1 MNSVGVLIKKTMKP
15 LSEYPRPQFKR
26 DSYICLNGTWE
37 YAIRKEETIPE
48 SFDGEILV
56 PYSPEVEKSGVN
68 KEVMPDDYLFYR
80 LNYKIPKEFIKD
92 KVILHFGAVDQI
104 AEVFI
109 NGQFAIKHIGGF
121 LPFSVDIKPFLKDNK
136 VEIILR
142 VVDTTNAS
150 YHSSG
155 KQSLNPGGIWYK
167 PQSGIYMPVWME
179 SVSNGYIESLKITPD
194 IDKKLVKISFKS
206 ANKSAKLHLNGKIY
220 DVEADK
226 ENVIEIDDMKLWSP
240 ENPYLYNFKITNDV
254 DEVESYF
261 AMRKVSLVKNDKNQ
275 LVIALNNKPYF
286 MKGVL
291 DQGYYQDGLL
301 TPNSDEDY
309 INDIK
314 LIKSLG
320 FNVSRKHIKIESLRW
335 YYHCDRLGLL
345 VWQDF
350 VNGCTKYDFWLNQV
364 PLFVRYKISD
374 HRYNKFFRENEE
386 GRKEAYQE
394 FLDTI
399 DLLYNSPSIVLWTI
413 FNEAWGQFDAKE
425 IYEKLKQ
432 VDPTRLYDHASGWH
446 DQGSSDVK
454 SMHIYKWKVKVPSKR
469 KIKNRAFVCSECGAY
484 ILDKRLK
491 EAKKKEGFIYL
502 LFNNKEDFQKEY
514 ERFIKE
520 EIIPAKKNGMSAFIY
535 TQASDVEEEMN
546 GFVSYDRKEIKVD
559 IDVIKKANDSID

>member
-1 MNSVGVLIKKTMKP
+1 MSQQP

-26 DSYICLNGTWE
+26 NSYICLNGLWE
-37 YAIRKEETIPE
+37 YAIRGIESIPGVY
-48 SFDGEILV
+48 DGQILV

-68 KEVMPDDYLFYR
+68 KVVKPNDYLFYR
-80 LNYKIPKEFIKD
+80 LKYEIPKDFIKD

-109 NGQFAIKHIGGF
+109 NGKFTIEHVGGF
-121 LPFSVDIKPFLKDNK
+121 LPFSLDIKPFLIDNN
-136 VEIILR
+136 VEIVLR
-142 VVDTTNAS
+142 VADTTNSS

-155 KQSLNPGGIWYK
+155 KQSLKPEGIWYK
-167 PQSGIYMPVWME
+167 QQSGIYMPVWME
-179 SVSNGYIESLKITPD
+179 SVKEGYIEKLKITPN
-194 IDKKLVKISFKS
+194 IDNSSVNIQFTSSIKT
-206 ANKSAKLHLNGKIY
+206 AKLLLNNQEIT
-220 DVEADK
+220 VEADK
-226 ENVIEIDDMKLWSP
+226 DNIIKIDNPILWSP
-240 ENPYLYNFKITNDV
+240 ENPHLYEFVISNEV
-254 DEVESYF
+254 DKVESYF
-261 AMRKVSLVKNDKNQ
+261 AMRKVSLIKNEKGK
-275 LVIALNNKPYF
+275 LVIALNNKEYF

-309 INDIK
+309 INDIMLVK
-314 LIKSLG
+314 NLG

-364 PLFVRYKISD
+364 PLFVRYKIND
-374 HRYNKFFRENEE
+374 HNYKKFFRENEE
-386 GRKEAYQE
+386 GIKEAYQE

-399 DLLYNSPSIVLWTI
+399 DLLYNSPCIVLWTI

-425 IYEKLKQ
+425 IYEKLK
-432 VDPTRLYDHASGWH
+432 VIDPTRLYDHASGWH

-520 EIIPAKKNGMSAFIY
+520 EIVPAKKNGMSAFIY
-535 TQASDVEEEMN
+535 TQLSDVEEEMN
-546 GFVSYDRKEIKVD
+546 GFISYDRNEIKVD
-559 IDVIKKANDSID
+559 IPKIKELNDLI

>member
-1 MNSVGVLIKKTMKP
+1 MNPNQKIP

-26 DSYICLNGTWE
+26 NSYICLNGYWE
-37 YAIRKEETIPE
+37 YAIRKEETIPD
-48 SFDGEILV
+48 SFDGQILV

-68 KEVMPDDYLFYR
+68 KVVMPDDFLFYR
-80 LNYKIPKEFIKD
+80 LKTTIPNGFIKD

-109 NGQFAIKHIGGF
+109 NGKFAIKHIGGF
-121 LPFSVDIKPFLKDNK
+121 LPFNVDIKPYLVDENL
-136 VEIILR
+136 EIVLR
-142 VVDTTNAS
+142 VVDTTNSS

-179 SVSNGYIESLKITPD
+179 SVSNGYIESLKITPN
-194 IDKKLVKISFKS
+194 IDENTVVLRFKS
-206 ANKSAKLHLNGKIY
+206 EKSTAKVQLNGKFY
-220 DVEADK
+220 NVEANKD
-226 ENVIEIDDMKLWSP
+226 NVIKIDNPRLWSP
-240 ENPYLYNFKITNDV
+240 EDPYLYEFKIFNDV
-254 DEVESYF
+254 DEVNSYF
-261 AMRKVSLVKNDKNQ
+261 AMRKISLIKNKDNM
-275 LVIALNNKPYF
+275 LVIALNNKEYF

-314 LIKSLG
+314 LIKNLG

-374 HRYNKFFRENEE
+374 IRFKKFFRDNEE

-399 DLLYNSPSIVLWTI
+399 DLLYNSPCIVLWTI
-413 FNEAWGQFDAKE
+413 FNEAWGQFDSKN

-432 VDPTRLYDHASGWH
+432 IDPTRLYDHASGWH
-446 DQGSSDVK
+446 DQGTGDFK

-469 KIKNRAFVCSECGAY
+469 KIGNRAFIVSECGAY

-491 EAKKKEGFIYL
+491 DAKKKAGFIYL

-514 ERFIKE
+514 IRFVNE
-520 EIIPAKKNGMSAFIY
+520 EIKSSKEKGLSAFIY

-546 GFVSYDRKEIKVD
+546 GFISYDRKEIKVD
-559 IDVIKKANDSID
+559 LDVIKKVNDSI

>member
-1 MNSVGVLIKKTMKP
+1 MSNQP

-26 DSYICLNGTWE
+26 DSYICLNGYWE
-37 YAIRKEETIPE
+37 YAIRNTETIPDV
-48 SFDGEILV
+48 FDGQILV
-56 PYSPEVEKSGVN
+56 PYSPETEKSGVN
-68 KEVMPDDYLFYR
+68 KTITPNDYLFYR
-80 LNYKIPKEFIKD
+80 LRYEIPQDFIKD

-104 AEVFI
+104 AELFI
-109 NGQFAIKHIGGF
+109 NGNFVMKHVGGF
-121 LPFSVDIKPFLKDNK
+121 LPFSCDIKPYLEDNK
-136 VEIILR
+136 LEIILR
-142 VVDTTNAS
+142 VQDTTNSS

-179 SVSNGYIESLKITPD
+179 SVKFGYIEKIKITPD
-194 IDKKLVKISFKS
+194 IDKNIVKLQFISDEKT
-206 ANKSAKLHLNGKIY
+206 AKVELNGEIY
-220 DVEADK
+220 DVKANE
-226 ENVIEIDDMKLWSP
+226 ENIINIMWVNLWTP
-240 ENPYLYNFKITNDV
+240 ENPYLYNFKIYNNV
-254 DEVESYF
+254 DKVESYF
-261 AMRKVSLVKNDKNQ
+261 AMRKISLIKNKKGQ
-275 LVIALNNKPYF
+275 FVIALNNQEYF

-309 INDIK
+309 INDIN

-374 HRYNKFFRENEE
+374 KKYKKFFRENEE
-386 GRKEAYQE
+386 GRKETYQE

-399 DLLYNSPSIVLWTI
+399 DLLYNSPCIVLWTI

-425 IYEKLKQ
+425 IYEKLKGI
-432 VDPTRLYDHASGWH
+432 DNTRLYDHASGWH

-454 SMHIYKWKVKVPSKR
+454 SMHIYKWKVKIPSKR

-514 ERFIKE
+514 VRFITQ
-520 EIIPAKKNGMSAFIY
+520 EIIPAKSAGMSAFIY
-535 TQASDVEEEMN
+535 TQLSDVEEEMN
-546 GFVSYDRKEIKVD
+546 GFVTYDRKEIKVD
-559 IDVIKKANDSID
+559 VDKIKEINDKI

>member
-1 MNSVGVLIKKTMKP
+1 MQAKP
-15 LSEYPRPQFKR
+15 LSEYPRPQLKR
-26 DSYICLNGTWE
+26 DSYICLNGLWE
-37 YAIRKEETIPE
+37 YAIRKEETIPD
-48 SFDGEILV
+48 SFDGQILV

-68 KEVMPDDYLFYR
+68 KTVMPDDYLFYR
-80 LNYKIPKEFIKD
+80 LNYQIPQDFIKD

-104 AEVFI
+104 AELFI
-109 NGQFAIKHIGGF
+109 NGEYVIKHVGGF
-121 LPFSVDIKPFLKDNK
+121 LPFNVDIKPYLKNNELK
-136 VEIILR
+136 IVLR
-142 VVDTTNAS
+142 VQDTTNTS
-150 YHSSG
+150 FHSSG
-155 KQSLNPGGIWYK
+155 KQSLTPGGIWYK

-179 SVSNGYIESLKITPD
+179 SVNNGYIENLKITPD
-194 IDKKLVKISFKS
+194 IDQKKVIIRFKS
-206 ANKSAKLHLNGKIY
+206 ENKAAKLELNNKIY
-220 DVEADK
+220 DIEADK
-226 ENVIEIDDMKLWSP
+226 DNEIKIDNPKLWSP
-240 ENPYLYNFKITNDV
+240 ESPYLYEFKITNEV
-254 DEVESYF
+254 DEISSYF
-261 AMRKVSLVKNDKNQ
+261 AMRKVSLIKNKDNK
-275 LVIALNNKPYF
+275 LVIALNNQVYF

-291 DQGYYQDGLL
+291 DQGYYQDGFL
-301 TPNSDEDY
+301 TPNSDEGY
-309 INDIK
+309 INDIN

-350 VNGCTKYDFWLNQV
+350 VNGCTKYNFWLNQV

-374 HRYNKFFRENEE
+374 HRYKKFFRENEE

-399 DLLYNSPSIVLWTI
+399 DLLYNSPSVVLWTI

-425 IYEKLKQ
+425 IYEKLKK

-446 DQGSSDVK
+446 DQGSGDFK
-454 SMHIYKWKVKVPSKR
+454 SMHIYKWKVKVPAQR
-469 KIKNRAFVCSECGAY
+469 KFKERAFICSECGAY

-520 EIIPAKKNGMSAFIY
+520 EIIPAKENGMSAFIY
-535 TQASDVEEEMN
+535 TQISDVEEEMN
-546 GFVSYDRKEIKVD
+546 GFVTYDRKEIKVD
-559 IDVIKKANDSID
+559 VDKIRQINDSIK

>member
-1 MNSVGVLIKKTMKP
+1 MSQIP

-26 DSYICLNGTWE
+26 NSYICLNGLWE
-37 YAIRKEETIPE
+37 YAIRKEEAIPE
-48 SFDGEILV
+48 TFDGNILV

-68 KEVMPDDYLFYR
+68 KVVMPDDYLFYR
-80 LNYKIPKEFIKD
+80 LNYEIPKDFIKD

-109 NGQFAIKHIGGF
+109 NGQFVIKHVGGF
-121 LPFSVDIKPFLKDNK
+121 LPFSVDIKPFLKDNNFEL
-136 VEIILR
+136 VLR
-142 VVDTTNAS
+142 VVDTTNS
-150 YHSSG
+150 SFHSSG

-179 SVSNGYIESLKITPD
+179 SVSDGFIEKIKITPD
-194 IDKKLVKISFKS
+194 IDKKQVKISFKS
-206 ANKSAKLHLNGKIY
+206 TKKSAKLQLNGKTY
-220 DVEADK
+220 DLFTDQ
-226 ENVIEIDDMKLWSP
+226 ENIINIDDLHLWSP
-240 ENPYLYNFKITNDV
+240 ENPYLYECKIANEV
-254 DEVESYF
+254 DEVSTYF
-261 AMRKVSLVKNDKNQ
+261 AMRKISLIKDDKNR
-275 LVIALNNKPYF
+275 LLIALNNKPYF

-301 TPNSDEDY
+301 TPNSDDDY

-374 HRYNKFFRENEE
+374 HRYKKFFREDEE

-399 DLLYNSPSIVLWTI
+399 DLLYNSPCIVLWTI

-454 SMHIYKWKVKVPSKR
+454 SMHIYKWKVKVPSKG

-514 ERFIKE
+514 EKFIKE
-520 EIIPAKKNGMSAFIY
+520 EIKPAKKNGMSAFIY
-535 TQASDVEEEMN
+535 TQISDVEEEMN

-559 IDVIKKANDSID
+559 INTIKKANDSIDED

>member
-1 MNSVGVLIKKTMKP
+1 MKQKQIP

-26 DSYICLNGTWE
+26 DSYICLNGYWE
-37 YAIRKEETIPE
+37 YAIRKEEGIP
-48 SFDGEILV
+48 SKFDGKILV
-56 PYSPEVEKSGVN
+56 PFSPEVEKSGVN
-68 KEVMPDDYLFYR
+68 KTVLPDDYLFYR
-80 LNYKIPKEFIKD
+80 LKLDLPSEFIKD

-109 NGQFAIKHIGGF
+109 NDQFVMKHVGGF
-121 LPFSVDIKPFLKDNK
+121 LPFEMDIKPYLKEGK
-136 VEIILR
+136 GTLILR

-155 KQSLNPGGIWYK
+155 KQHLKPEGIWYK
-167 PQSGIYMPVWME
+167 PQSGIYMPVWLE
-179 SVSNGYIESLKITPD
+179 SVNEGYIEKLKITPD
-194 IDKKLVKISFKS
+194 IDEKVLKLSFKS
-206 ANKSAKLHLNGKIY
+206 SNKSAKLNLNNQIY
-220 DVEADK
+220 EIEADK
-226 ENVIEIDDMKLWSP
+226 ENIIPIDNPILWSP
-240 ENPYLYNFKITNDV
+240 ENPYLYEFVISNDV
-254 DEVESYF
+254 DEVSSYF
-261 AMRKVSLVKNDKNQ
+261 AMRKVSLMTNEKGMK
-275 LVIALNNKPYF
+275 VIALNNKPYF

-301 TPNSDEDY
+301 TPNSDEDC
-309 INDIK
+309 INDIN

-320 FNVSRKHIKIESLRW
+320 FNVSRKHIKIESMRW

-374 HRYNKFFRENEE
+374 HRYKKFFRENEE

-399 DLLYNSPSIVLWTI
+399 DLLYNSPCIVYWTI

-425 IYEKLKQ
+425 IYEKLKV
-432 VDPTRLYDHASGWH
+432 VDPTRIYDHASGWH

-469 KIKNRAFVCSECGAY
+469 KLKGRAYVCSECGAY

-514 ERFIKE
+514 IRFINE
-520 EIIPAKKNGMSAFIY
+520 EIKPAKEHGMSGFIY
-535 TQASDVEEEMN
+535 TQLSDVEEEMN
-546 GFVSYDRKEIKVD
+546 GFITYDRKEIKVD
-559 IDVIKKANDSID
+559 IPVIKDINESI

>member
-1 MNSVGVLIKKTMKP
+1 MKQP

-26 DSYICLNGTWE
+26 DSYICLNGYWE
-37 YAIRKEETIPE
+37 YAIRKEDTIPD
-48 SFDGEILV
+48 SFDGQVLV

-68 KEVMPDDYLFYR
+68 KTIMPDDYLFYR
-80 LNYKIPKEFIKD
+80 LKTTISANFIKD

-121 LPFSVDIKPFLKDNK
+121 LPFSVDIKPFLKDENL
-136 VEIILR
+136 EIVLM
-142 VVDTTNAS
+142 VVDTTNTS

-155 KQSLNPGGIWYK
+155 KQSLKPEGIWYK
-167 PQSGIYMPVWME
+167 AQSGIYMPVWME
-179 SVSNGYIESLKITPD
+179 SVKDGYIEQLKITPD
-194 IDKKLVKISFKS
+194 IDKNIVILRFEST
-206 ANKSAKLHLNGKIY
+206 NKSAKVKLNYKIY
-220 DVEADK
+220 DVLADQD
-226 ENVIEIDDMKLWSP
+226 NVIEIENPMLWSP
-240 ENPYLYNFKITNDV
+240 ESPHLYEFKIFNDV
-254 DEVESYF
+254 DEVSSYF
-261 AMRKVSLVKNDKNQ
+261 AMRKISLIKNKEGM
-275 LVIALNNKPYF
+275 LVIALNNKEYF

-309 INDIK
+309 INDIN

-320 FNVSRKHIKIESLRW
+320 FNVSRKHIKIESMRW

-350 VNGCTKYDFWLNQV
+350 VNGCTKYNFWLNQV

-374 HRYNKFFRENEE
+374 KKHKQFFREDEE

-399 DLLYNSPSIVLWTI
+399 DLLYNSPCIVLWTI
-413 FNEAWGQFDAKE
+413 FNEAWGQFDSKE
-425 IYEKLKQ
+425 IYEKLK
-432 VDPTRLYDHASGWH
+432 VIDPTRLFDHAGCH
-446 DQGSSDVK
+446 DQGSGDFK
-454 SMHIYKWKVKVPSKR
+454 SMHIYKWKVKVPNKR
-469 KIKNRAFVCSECGAY
+469 KIGNRAFICSECGAY

-520 EIIPAKKNGMSAFIY
+520 EIIPAKKDGMSAFIY
-535 TQASDVEEEMN
+535 TQISDVEEEMN
-546 GFVSYDRKEIKVD
+546 GFISYDRKEIKVD
-559 IDVIKKANDSID
+559 INKIKEINDTI

>member
-1 MNSVGVLIKKTMKP
+1 MNPNQKIP

-26 DSYICLNGTWE
+26 DSYICLNGYWE
-37 YAIRKEETIPE
+37 YAIRKEETIPD
-48 SFDGEILV
+48 SFDGQILV

-68 KEVMPDDYLFYR
+68 KVVMPDDYLFYR
-80 LNYKIPKEFIKD
+80 LKTTIPNGFIKD

-109 NGQFAIKHIGGF
+109 NGHFAIKHIGGF
-121 LPFSVDIKPFLKDNK
+121 LPFSVDIKPYLIDENL
-136 VEIILR
+136 EIVLR
-142 VVDTTNAS
+142 VVDTTNSS

-155 KQSLNPGGIWYK
+155 KQSLKPGGIWYK

-179 SVSNGYIESLKITPD
+179 SVSNGYIESLKITPN
-194 IDKKLVKISFKS
+194 IDENTVVLRFKS
-206 ANKSAKLHLNGKIY
+206 EKSTAKVQLNGIIY
-220 DVEADK
+220 DVEANKDNLIK
-226 ENVIEIDDMKLWSP
+226 IDNPRLWSP
-240 ENPYLYNFKITNDV
+240 EDPYLYEFKIFNDV

-261 AMRKVSLVKNDKNQ
+261 AMRKISLIKNKDNI
-275 LVIALNNKPYF
+275 LVIALNNKEYF

-314 LIKSLG
+314 LIKNLG

-374 HRYNKFFRENEE
+374 IRFKKFFRDNEE

-399 DLLYNSPSIVLWTI
+399 DLLYNSQCIVLWTI
-413 FNEAWGQFDAKE
+413 FNEAWGQFDSKN

-432 VDPTRLYDHASGWH
+432 IDPTRLYDHASGWH
-446 DQGSSDVK
+446 DQGTGDFK

-469 KIKNRAFVCSECGAY
+469 KIGNRAFIVSECGAY

-491 EAKKKEGFIYL
+491 DAKKKAGFIYL

-514 ERFIKE
+514 IRFINE
-520 EIIPAKKNGMSAFIY
+520 EIKPSKEKGLSAFIY

-546 GFVSYDRKEIKVD
+546 GFISYDRKEVKVD
-559 IDVIKKANDSID
+559 VDKIKEINDSI

>member
-1 MNSVGVLIKKTMKP
+1 MNKP
-15 LSEYPRPQFKR
+15 FGEYPRPQLKR
-26 DSYICLNGTWE
+26 DSYICLNGYWE
-37 YAIRKEETIPE
+37 YAIRTIERIPDV
-48 SFDGEILV
+48 FDGQILV
-56 PYSPEVEKSGVN
+56 PFSPEVEKSGVN
-68 KEVMPDDYLFYR
+68 KVITPKDYLFYR
-80 LNYKIPKEFIKD
+80 LKYEIPKVFIKD

-104 AEVFI
+104 AELFI
-109 NGQFAIKHIGGF
+109 NGKFVLKHVGGF
-121 LPFSVDIKPFLKDNK
+121 LPFSCDIKPYLEDNK
-136 VEIILR
+136 LEIILR
-142 VVDTTNAS
+142 VQDTTNSS

-179 SVSNGYIESLKITPD
+179 SVKEGFIEKIKITPD
-194 IDKKLVKISFKS
+194 IDKKVVNLRFISSEKT
-206 ANKSAKLHLNGKIY
+206 AKLELNGRILEVK
-220 DVEADK
+220 ADFD
-226 ENVIEIDDMKLWSP
+226 NFIEIPDMKLWSP
-240 ENPYLYNFKITNDV
+240 ENPYLYEFKLSNSV
-254 DEVESYF
+254 DEISSYF
-261 AMRKVSLVKNDKNQ
+261 AMRKISLIKNEKGVQ
-275 LVIALNNKPYF
+275 IIALNNEPYF

-309 INDIK
+309 INDIN

-374 HRYNKFFRENEE
+374 KKYKKFFRENEE

-394 FLDTI
+394 FLNTI
-399 DLLYNSPSIVLWTI
+399 DLLYNSPCIVLWTI

-425 IYEKLKQ
+425 IYEKLKV

-454 SMHIYKWKVKVPSKR
+454 SMHIYKWKVKVPSKH

-502 LFNNKEDFQKEY
+502 LFNNKEDFQNEY
-514 ERFIKE
+514 VRFITKE
-520 EIIPAKKNGMSAFIY
+520 IAPAKRAGMSAFIY
-535 TQASDVEEEMN
+535 TQLSDVEEEMN

-559 IDVIKKANDSID
+559 IPTIAKINNEI

>member
-1 MNSVGVLIKKTMKP
+1 MP
-15 LSEYPRPQFKR
+15 LSEYPRPQLKR
-26 DSYICLNGTWE
+26 DSYICLNGLWE
-37 YAIRKEETIPE
+37 YAIRKEETIPDT
-48 SFDGEILV
+48 FDGQILV

-68 KEVMPDDYLFYR
+68 KVVMPDDYLFYR
-80 LNYKIPKEFIKD
+80 LNYEIPKDFIKD

-109 NGQFAIKHIGGF
+109 NGNLVTKHVGGF
-121 LPFSVDIKPFLKDNK
+121 LPFSVDIIPFLNGTKFEL
-136 VEIILR
+136 VLR
-142 VVDTTNAS
+142 VVDTTNS
-150 YHSSG
+150 SIHSSG

-179 SVSNGYIESLKITPD
+179 SVSDGFIEKIKITPD
-194 IDKKLVKISFKS
+194 IDKKQVKISFKS
-206 ANKSAKLHLNGKIY
+206 SINLAKLELNGKTY
-220 DVEADK
+220 DIFADQ
-226 ENVIEIDDMKLWSP
+226 ENVINIDDLRLWSP
-240 ENPYLYNFKITNDV
+240 ENPYLYECKISNEV
-254 DEVESYF
+254 DEISSYF
-261 AMRKVSLVKNDKNQ
+261 AMRKISLIKGDKNM
-275 LVIALNNKPYF
+275 LRIALNNEPYF

-374 HRYNKFFRENEE
+374 HRYKKFFRDNEE

-399 DLLYNSPSIVLWTI
+399 DLLYNSPCIVLWTI

-425 IYEKLKQ
+425 IYEKLKEN
-432 VDPTRLYDHASGWH
+432 DPTRLYDHASGWH

-469 KIKNRAFVCSECGAY
+469 KIKDRAFVCSECGAY

-520 EIIPAKKNGMSAFIY
+520 EIISAKKNGMSAFIY
-535 TQASDVEEEMN
+535 TQISDVEEEMN

-559 IDVIKKANDSID
+559 IDVIKKANDSIDED

>member
-1 MNSVGVLIKKTMKP
+1 MSNKIP
-15 LSEYPRPQFKR
+15 LSEYPRPQLKR
-26 DSYICLNGTWE
+26 NSYICLNGYWE
-37 YAIRKEETIPE
+37 YAIRDIESIPND
-48 SFDGEILV
+48 FDGQILV

-68 KEVMPDDYLFYR
+68 KTLLPNQYLFYR
-80 LNYKIPKEFIKD
+80 LNYQIPKEFIKD

-109 NGQFAIKHIGGF
+109 NGQFAIKHVGGF
-121 LPFSVDIKPFLKDNK
+121 LPFSFDIKPFLKDNN
-136 VEIILR
+136 VEIVLR
-142 VVDTTNAS
+142 VMDTTNSS

-155 KQSLNPGGIWYK
+155 KQSLKPEGIWYK

-179 SVSNGYIESLKITPD
+179 SVKEGYVEKLKITPN
-194 IDKKLVKISFKS
+194 IDNSTVNIRFTSSLD
-206 ANKSAKLHLNGKIY
+206 SAKLILNN
-220 DVEADK
+220 K
-226 ENVIEIDDMKLWSP
+226 EIAIKANQDNIIQIDNPILWSP
-240 ENPYLYNFKITNDV
+240 ENPHLYKFKIINDV
-254 DEVESYF
+254 DEIESYF
-261 AMRKVSLVKNDKNQ
+261 AMRKVSLYKDEKNR
-275 LVIALNNKPYF
+275 LLIALNNKPYF

-309 INDIK
+309 INDIMLVK
-314 LIKSLG
+314 NLG

-374 HRYNKFFRENEE
+374 HKYKKFFRDNEE
-386 GRKEAYQE
+386 GKKEAYQE

-399 DLLYNSPSIVLWTI
+399 DLLYNSPCIVLWTI

-425 IYEKLKQ
+425 IYERLK
-432 VDPTRLYDHASGWH
+432 VIDPTRLYDHASGWH

-454 SMHIYKWKVKVPSKR
+454 SMHIYKWKVKVPSKH

-514 ERFIKE
+514 IRFINE
-520 EIIPAKKNGMSAFIY
+520 EIIPAKNKGMSAFIY
-535 TQASDVEEEMN
+535 TQLSDVEEEMN
-546 GFVSYDRKEIKVD
+546 GFVSYDRKEVKVD
-559 IDVIKKANDSID
+559 VNKIKEINDAI

>member
-1 MNSVGVLIKKTMKP
+1 MKQP
-15 LSEYPRPQFKR
+15 LNEYPRPQLVR
-26 DSYICLNGTWE
+26 NSYICLNGLWE
-37 YAIRKEETIPE
+37 YAIKKTEEIPAV
-48 SFDGEILV
+48 FDGQILV

-68 KEVMPDDYLFYR
+68 KIVSPDDYLFYR
-80 LNYKIPKEFIKD
+80 LNYKIPSDFIKD

-109 NGQFAIKHIGGF
+109 NGELAIKHIGGF
-121 LPFSVDIKPFLKDNK
+121 LPFSFDIKPYLTDNNM
-136 VEIILR
+136 EIVLR
-142 VVDTTNAS
+142 VVDTTNSS

-155 KQSLNPGGIWYK
+155 KQSLKPEGIWYK
-167 PQSGIYMPVWME
+167 QQSGIYMPVWME
-179 SVSNGYIESLKITPD
+179 SVKNGYIEKLKITPNID
-194 IDKKLVKISFKS
+194 ESTINIRFTSLLNDAELLLNDKKISVK
-206 ANKSAKLHLNGKIY
+206 ANQDNIIKI
-220 DVEADK
+220 D
-226 ENVIEIDDMKLWSP
+226 NPILWSP
-240 ENPYLYNFKITNDV
+240 ENPFLYNFSISNAVDKID
-254 DEVESYF
+254 SYF
-261 AMRKVSLVKNDKNQ
+261 AMRKVSLIKNEKGK
-275 LVIALNNKPYF
+275 LVIALNNQEYF

-309 INDIK
+309 INDIMLVK
-314 LIKSLG
+314 NLG

-335 YYHCDRLGLL
+335 YYYCDKLGLL

-364 PLFVRYKISD
+364 PLFVRYKIND
-374 HRYNKFFRENEE
+374 HKYKKFFRENEE
-386 GRKEAYQE
+386 GRKEAYRE

-399 DLLYNSPSIVLWTI
+399 DLLYNSPCIVLWTI
-413 FNEAWGQFDAKE
+413 FNEGWGQFDAKV

-432 VDPTRLYDHASGWH
+432 IDSTRLYDHASGWH

-514 ERFIKE
+514 IRFIEE

-535 TQASDVEEEMN
+535 TQLSDVEEEMN
-546 GFVSYDRKEIKVD
+546 GFVSYNRKEIKVD
-559 IDVIKKANDSID
+559 VDVIKSINDKI

>member
-1 MNSVGVLIKKTMKP
+1 MSQKSIP

-26 DSYICLNGTWE
+26 DSYICLNGYWE
-37 YAIRKEETIPE
+37 YAIKKDDTIPE
-48 SFDGEILV
+48 VFDGQILV
-56 PYSPEVEKSGVN
+56 PFSPETAKSEVN
-68 KEVMPDDYLFYR
+68 KTVMPDDYLFYR
-80 LNYKIPKEFIKD
+80 LNLDLPTNFIKD

-109 NGQFAIKHIGGF
+109 NNQFVMKHIGGF
-121 LPFSVDIKPFLKDNK
+121 LPFEMDIKPYLKDGK
-136 VEIILR
+136 GTLILR
-142 VVDTTNAS
+142 VQDSTNSS

-155 KQSLNPGGIWYK
+155 KQSLNPGGIWYN
-167 PQSGIYMPVWME
+167 PQSGIYMPVWLE
-179 SVSNGYIESLKITPD
+179 SVSFGYIETIKITPD
-194 IDKKLVKISFKS
+194 IDEKICRITFKS
-206 ANKSAKLHLNGKIY
+206 ENKSAKLVLNNQIFEI
-220 DVEADK
+220 EAEK
-226 ENVIEIDDMKLWSP
+226 ENIIPVNDMQLWSP
-240 ENPYLYNFKITNDV
+240 EYPYLYNFKIINDV

-261 AMRKVSLVKNDKNQ
+261 AMRKISLIKNENGVKI
-275 LVIALNNKPYF
+275 IALNNESYF

-291 DQGYYQDGLL
+291 DQGYYEDGFL

-309 INDIK
+309 INDIN

-320 FNVSRKHIKIESLRW
+320 FNVSRKHIKIESMRW

-364 PLFVRYKISD
+364 PLFVRYKIND
-374 HRYNKFFRENEE
+374 HRYKKFFRENEE

-394 FLDTI
+394 FLQTI
-399 DLLYNSPSIVLWTI
+399 ELLYNSPCIVYWTI

-425 IYEKLKQ
+425 IYLRLRE
-432 VDPTRLYDHASGWH
+432 VDNTRLYDHASGWH

-454 SMHIYKWKVKVPSKR
+454 SMHIYKWKVKVPAKR
-469 KIKNRAFVCSECGAY
+469 KLKGRAFVCSECGAY

-514 ERFIKE
+514 ARFINE

-535 TQASDVEEEMN
+535 TQISDVEEEMN
-546 GFVSYDRKEIKVD
+546 GFVTYNRKEIKVD
-559 IDVIKKANDSID
+559 IDKIKSINESIK

>member
-1 MNSVGVLIKKTMKP
+1 MKNSQP
-15 LSEYPRPQFKR
+15 LSEYPRPQLKR
-26 DSYICLNGTWE
+26 DSYICLNGYWE
-37 YAIRKEETIPE
+37 YAIRTIE
-48 SFDGEILV
+48 SIPDVFDGQILV

-68 KEVMPDDYLFYR
+68 KIITPKDYLFYR
-80 LNYKIPKEFIKD
+80 LKYEIPQDFIKD

-104 AEVFI
+104 AELFI
-109 NGQFAIKHIGGF
+109 NGKFVLKHVGGF
-121 LPFSVDIKPFLKDNK
+121 LPFSCDIKPYLESNR

-142 VVDTTNAS
+142 VQDTTNS
-150 YHSSG
+150 SFHSSG
-155 KQSLNPGGIWYK
+155 KQALNPGGIWYK

-179 SVSNGYIESLKITPD
+179 SVKEGFIEKIKITPD
-194 IDKKLVKISFKS
+194 IDKKYVNLRFISSEKT
-206 ANKSAKLHLNGKIY
+206 AKLELNGRILEVKANFDNI
-220 DVEADK
+220 VEIPD
-226 ENVIEIDDMKLWSP
+226 IKLWSP
-240 ENPYLYNFKITNDV
+240 ENPYLYEFKLSNEV
-254 DEVESYF
+254 DEISSYF
-261 AMRKVSLVKNDKNQ
+261 AMRKISLIANEKGMKI
-275 LVIALNNKPYF
+275 IALNNEPYF
-286 MKGVL
+286 IKGVL

-309 INDIK
+309 INDIN

-374 HRYNKFFRENEE
+374 KKYKKFFRENEE

-399 DLLYNSPSIVLWTI
+399 DLLYNSPCIVLWTI

-425 IYEKLKQ
+425 IYEKLKV

-454 SMHIYKWKVKVPSKR
+454 SMHIYKWKVKVPSKH

-502 LFNNKEDFQKEY
+502 LFNNKEDFQNEY
-514 ERFIKE
+514 VRFITKE
-520 EIIPAKKNGMSAFIY
+520 IAPAKRAGMSAFIY
-535 TQASDVEEEMN
+535 TQLSDVEEEMN

-559 IDVIKKANDSID
+559 ITTIAKINNEI

>member
-1 MNSVGVLIKKTMKP
+1 MSQKP

-26 DSYICLNGTWE
+26 DSYICLNGLWE
-37 YAIRKEETIPE
+37 YAIRGIESIPDVY
-48 SFDGEILV
+48 DGQILV

-68 KEVMPDDYLFYR
+68 KIVNPNDYLFYR
-80 LNYKIPKEFIKD
+80 LKYEIPKDFIKD

-109 NGQFAIKHIGGF
+109 NGKFAIKHVGGF
-121 LPFSVDIKPFLKDNK
+121 LPFSLDIKPFLKDNN

-142 VVDTTNAS
+142 VVDTTNSS

-155 KQSLNPGGIWYK
+155 KQSLKPEGIWYK
-167 PQSGIYMPVWME
+167 QQSGIYMPVWME
-179 SVSNGYIESLKITPD
+179 SVKVGYIEKLKITPD
-194 IDKKLVKISFKS
+194 IDNNFVNIQFTSSIKT
-206 ANKSAKLHLNGKIY
+206 AKLLLNNQEIT
-220 DVEADK
+220 VEADK
-226 ENVIEIDDMKLWSP
+226 DNIIKIDNPILWSP
-240 ENPYLYNFKITNDV
+240 ENPYLYEFEISNEV
-254 DEVESYF
+254 DKVESYF
-261 AMRKVSLVKNDKNQ
+261 AMRKVSLIKNEKGK
-275 LVIALNNKPYF
+275 LVIALNNKEYF

-301 TPNSDEDY
+301 TPNSDKDY
-309 INDIK
+309 INDILLVK
-314 LIKSLG
+314 NLG

-364 PLFVRYKISD
+364 PLFVRYKIND
-374 HRYNKFFRENEE
+374 HKYKKFFRENEE

-399 DLLYNSPSIVLWTI
+399 DLLYNSPCIVLWTI

-425 IYEKLKQ
+425 IYEKLKAI
-432 VDPTRLYDHASGWH
+432 DPTRLYDHASGWH

-520 EIIPAKKNGMSAFIY
+520 EIVPAKKNGMSAFIY
-535 TQASDVEEEMN
+535 TQLSDVEEEMN

-559 IDVIKKANDSID
+559 IPKIKELNDLI

>member
-1 MNSVGVLIKKTMKP
+1 MKP

-26 DSYICLNGTWE
+26 DSYICLNGIWE

-68 KEVMPDDYLFYR
+68 KVVMPDDYLFYR
-80 LNYKIPKEFIKD
+80 LRYEIPKEFIKD

-179 SVSNGYIESLKITPD
+179 SVFNGYIESLKITPD

-226 ENVIEIDDMKLWSP
+226 ENVIEIDDMRLWSP
-240 ENPYLYNFKITNDV
+240 DNPYLYNFKITNDV

-275 LVIALNNKPYF
+275 LVIALNNQPYF

-374 HRYNKFFRENEE
+374 HRYKKFFRENEE
-386 GRKEAYQE
+386 GRKEVYQE

-399 DLLYNSPSIVLWTI
+399 DLLYNSPCIVLWTI

-520 EIIPAKKNGMSAFIY
+520 EIIPAKKNGISAFIY

>member
-1 MNSVGVLIKKTMKP
+1 MSQQP

-26 DSYICLNGTWE
+26 DSYICLNGYWE
-37 YAIRKEETIPE
+37 YAIKQTEEIP
-48 SFDGEILV
+48 SVYDGQILV
-56 PYSPEVEKSGVN
+56 PYSPEVEKSGVG
-68 KEVMPDDYLFYR
+68 KLVMPEDYLFYR
-80 LNYKIPKEFIKD
+80 LKYEMPKDFIED
-92 KVILHFGAVDQI
+92 KVILHFDAVDQI

-109 NGQFAIKHIGGF
+109 NGEFAIKHIGGF
-121 LPFSVDIKPFLKDNK
+121 LPFSIDIKPFLNDNN
-136 VEIILR
+136 VEIVLR
-142 VVDTTNAS
+142 VRDTTNSS

-155 KQSLNPGGIWYK
+155 KQSLKPEGIWYK
-167 PQSGIYMPVWME
+167 QQSGIYMPVWME
-179 SVSNGYIESLKITPD
+179 SVKEGYIEKLKITPD
-194 IDKKLVKISFKS
+194 IDSNSVNIRFTSSIKTAKI
-206 ANKSAKLHLNGKIY
+206 LLEGKEKI
-220 DVEADK
+220 VEAD
-226 ENVIEIDDMKLWSP
+226 NDNIIQIDKPILWSP
-240 ENPYLYNFKITNDV
+240 ENPHLYEFVISNKV
-254 DEVESYF
+254 DKVESYF
-261 AMRKVSLVKNDKNQ
+261 AMRKISLIKNEKGK
-275 LVIALNNKPYF
+275 LVIALNNKECF

-309 INDIK
+309 INDIMLVK
-314 LIKSLG
+314 NLG

-364 PLFVRYKISD
+364 PLFVRYKIND
-374 HRYNKFFRENEE
+374 HRYKKFFRENEE

-399 DLLYNSPSIVLWTI
+399 DLLYNSPCIVLWTI

-425 IYEKLKQ
+425 IYEKLKEI
-432 VDPTRLYDHASGWH
+432 DPTRLYDHASGWH

-514 ERFIKE
+514 IRFINE

-535 TQASDVEEEMN
+535 TQLSDVEEEMN
-546 GFVSYDRKEIKVD
+546 GFVTYDRKEIKVD
-559 IDVIKKANDSID
+559 PKVIKQINDAI

>member
-1 MNSVGVLIKKTMKP
+1 MKP
-15 LSEYPRPQFKR
+15 LNEYPRPQFKR
-26 DSYICLNGTWE
+26 DSYICLNGIWE

-68 KEVMPDDYLFYR
+68 KVVMPDDYLFYR
-80 LNYKIPKEFIKD
+80 LNYEIPKEFIKD

-104 AEVFI
+104 AELFI

-167 PQSGIYMPVWME
+167 SQSGIYMPVWME

-240 ENPYLYNFKITNDV
+240 DNPYLYNFKVVNDV

>member
-1 MNSVGVLIKKTMKP
+1 MMKQP
-15 LSEYPRPQFKR
+15 LSEYPRPQLKR
-26 DSYICLNGTWE
+26 DSYICLNGYWE
-37 YAIRKEETIPE
+37 YAIRTIESIPE
-48 SFDGEILV
+48 VFDGQILV

-68 KEVMPDDYLFYR
+68 KVITPKDYLFYR
-80 LNYKIPKEFIKD
+80 LNYEIPEGFVKD

-104 AEVFI
+104 VELFI
-109 NGQFAIKHIGGF
+109 NGKFVLKHIGGF
-121 LPFSVDIKPFLKDNK
+121 LPFSCDIKPYLEGNK
-136 VEIILR
+136 LEIVLR
-142 VVDTTNAS
+142 VQDTTNSS

-155 KQSLNPGGIWYK
+155 KQALNPGGIWYK

-179 SVSNGYIESLKITPD
+179 SVREGFIEKLKITPD
-194 IDKKLVKISFKS
+194 IDKKVVNLRFISSEKT
-206 ANKSAKLHLNGKIY
+206 AKLELNGRILEVKANFDNI
-220 DVEADK
+220 
-226 ENVIEIDDMKLWSP
+226 IEIPDMKLWSP
-240 ENPYLYNFKITNDV
+240 ENPYLYEFKLSNDV
-254 DEVESYF
+254 DEISSYF
-261 AMRKVSLVKNDKNQ
+261 AMRKISLVKNEKGMKI
-275 LVIALNNKPYF
+275 IALNNEPYF

-309 INDIK
+309 INDIN

-374 HRYNKFFRENEE
+374 KKYKKFFREDEE

-399 DLLYNSPSIVLWTI
+399 DLLYNSPCIVLWTI

-425 IYEKLKQ
+425 IYEKIKLI
-432 VDPTRLYDHASGWH
+432 DPTRLYDHASGWH

-454 SMHIYKWKVKVPSKR
+454 SMHIYKWKVKVPNKG

-484 ILDKRLK
+484 ILDKCLK

-502 LFNNKEDFQKEY
+502 LFNNKEDFQNEY
-514 ERFIKE
+514 VRFVTK
-520 EIIPAKKNGMSAFIY
+520 EIIPAKRAGMSAFIY
-535 TQASDVEEEMN
+535 TQLSDVEEEMN

-559 IDVIKKANDSID
+559 IPKIKEINDLI

>member
-1 MNSVGVLIKKTMKP
+1 MSQIP
-15 LSEYPRPQFKR
+15 LSEYPRPQLKR
-26 DSYICLNGTWE
+26 ESYICLNGLWD
-37 YAIRKEETIPE
+37 YAIRGIESIPDV
-48 SFDGEILV
+48 FDGKILV

-68 KEVMPDDYLFYR
+68 KVVKPNDYLFYR
-80 LNYKIPKEFIKD
+80 LDYEMPADFIKD

-109 NGQFAIKHIGGF
+109 NGKFALKHIGGF
-121 LPFSVDIKPFLKDNK
+121 LPFELDIKPFLTDNK
-136 VEIILR
+136 VQIVLR
-142 VVDTTNAS
+142 VQDTTNSS

-179 SVSNGYIESLKITPD
+179 SVSTGYIEKIKITPN
-194 IDKKLVKISFKS
+194 IDNKTVNIVFKS
-206 ANKSAKLHLNGKIY
+206 SKKAAKLALNGKIY
-220 DVEADK
+220 DIEANQD
-226 ENVIEIDDMKLWSP
+226 NIIEIDDLKLWSP
-240 ENPYLYNFKITNDV
+240 ENPYLYEFKIYNDV
-254 DEVESYF
+254 DEINSYF
-261 AMRKVSLVKNDKNQ
+261 AMRKISLVKKGKR
-275 LVIALNNKPYF
+275 LVIALNNQEYF

-314 LIKSLG
+314 LIKNLG

-364 PLFVRYKISD
+364 PLFMRYKISD
-374 HRYNKFFRENEE
+374 HRYKKFFRENEE
-386 GRKEAYQE
+386 GRKETYQE

-399 DLLYNSPSIVLWTI
+399 DLLYNSPCIVLWTI

-425 IYEKLKQ
+425 MYEKLKQ
-432 VDPTRLYDHASGWH
+432 IDPTRLYDHASGWH

-454 SMHIYKWKVKVPSKR
+454 SMHIYKWKVKVPNR
-469 KIKNRAFVCSECGAY
+469 RATKNRAYVCSECGAY

-514 ERFIKE
+514 TRFIKE
-520 EIIPAKKNGMSAFIY
+520 EIIPAKNKGMSAFIY
-535 TQASDVEEEMN
+535 TQLSDVEEEMN
-546 GFVSYDRKEIKVD
+546 GFITYDRKEIKVD
-559 IDVIKKANDSID
+559 VETIKQINDAI

>member
-1 MNSVGVLIKKTMKP
+1 MKP

-26 DSYICLNGTWE
+26 DSYICLNGIWE

-48 SFDGEILV
+48 SFDGGILV

-68 KEVMPDDYLFYR
+68 KVVMPDDYLFYR
-80 LNYKIPKEFIKD
+80 LNYEIPKEFIKD

-104 AEVFI
+104 AELFI

-121 LPFSVDIKPFLKDNK
+121 LPFSVDIKPFLKDGN

-142 VVDTTNAS
+142 VADTTNAS

-179 SVSNGYIESLKITPD
+179 SVSHGYIESLKVTPD
-194 IDKKLVKISFKS
+194 IDKKQVIISFKS

-226 ENVIEIDDMKLWSP
+226 ENVIEIDDMRLWSP

-275 LVIALNNKPYF
+275 LVIALNNEPYF

-374 HRYNKFFRENEE
+374 HRYKKFFRENEE
-386 GRKEAYQE
+386 GRKESYQE

>member
-1 MNSVGVLIKKTMKP
+1 MNQLP
-15 LSEYPRPQFKR
+15 LSEYPRPQLKR
-26 DSYICLNGTWE
+26 DSYICLNGYWE
-37 YAIRKEETIPE
+37 YAIKDNENIPDV
-48 SFDGEILV
+48 FDGQILV

-68 KEVMPDDYLFYR
+68 KTLLPNQYLFYR
-80 LNYKIPKEFIKD
+80 LKYTIPADFIKD

-109 NGQFAIKHIGGF
+109 NREFVTKHIGGF
-121 LPFSVDIKPFLKDNK
+121 LPFSTDIKPYLKGND
-136 VEIILR
+136 VEILLR
-142 VVDTTNAS
+142 VQDTTNSS

-155 KQSLNPGGIWYK
+155 KQALNPGGIWYK

-179 SVSNGYIESLKITPD
+179 SVKEGYIENIKITPD
-194 IDKKLVKISFKS
+194 IDKQIVIINYTSTLKE
-206 ANKSAKLHLNGKIY
+206 GKIKLNNQIY
-220 DVEADK
+220 DALANTD
-226 ENVIEIDDMKLWSP
+226 NVIQIKEPILWSP
-240 ENPYLYNFKITNDV
+240 ENPYLYDFVIYNDA
-254 DEVESYF
+254 DEVNSYF
-261 AMRKVSLVKNDKNQ
+261 AMRKISLVKNNKNQ
-275 LVIALNNKPYF
+275 LVVALNNQEYF

-314 LIKSLG
+314 LLKDLG

-364 PLFVRYKISD
+364 PLFVRYKIND
-374 HRYNKFFRENEE
+374 HRYKKFFRENEE

-399 DLLYNSPSIVLWTI
+399 DLLYNSPCIVLWTI
-413 FNEAWGQFDAKE
+413 FNEGWGQFDAKE
-425 IYEKLKQ
+425 IYQKLKII
-432 VDPTRLYDHASGWH
+432 DPTRLYDHASGWH
-446 DQGSSDVK
+446 DQGSGDFK
-454 SMHIYKWKVKVPSKR
+454 SMHIYKWKVKVPNRFKL
-469 KIKNRAFVCSECGAY
+469 KKRAFICSECGAY

-491 EAKKKEGFIYL
+491 DAKKKEGFIYL

-514 ERFIKE
+514 ERFIVKE
-520 EIIPAKKNGMSAFIY
+520 IKPAKERGMSAFIY
-535 TQASDVEEEMN
+535 TQLSDVEEEMN
-546 GFVSYDRKEIKVD
+546 GFISYDRKEIKVD
-559 IDVIKKANDSID
+559 KEVIKNINDSI

>member
-1 MNSVGVLIKKTMKP
+1 MLRIKSEIP

-26 DSYICLNGTWE
+26 DSYICLNGNWE
-37 YAIRKEETIPE
+37 YAIKKDPEIPT
-48 SFDGEILV
+48 SFDGIIVV
-56 PYSPEVEKSGVN
+56 PYSPETDKSGVN
-68 KEVMPDDYLFYR
+68 QVVMPDDYLFYHR
-80 LNYKIPKEFIKD
+80 FIEIPKDFIKD

-104 AEVFI
+104 AELFI
-109 NGQFAIKHIGGF
+109 NGQFVMKHVGGF
-121 LPFSVDIKPFLKDNK
+121 LPFSCDIKPYLNDN
-136 VEIILR
+136 EADIILR
-142 VVDTTNAS
+142 VQDTTNSS

-179 SVSNGYIESLKITPD
+179 SVKYGYIEKIKITPD
-194 IDKKLVKISFKS
+194 IDKNLVKLQFISDEKT
-206 ANKSAKLHLNGKIY
+206 AKVELNGQIY
-220 DVEADK
+220 DVKTNE
-226 ENVIEIDDMKLWSP
+226 ENIINIMWVKLWTP
-240 ENPYLYNFKITNDV
+240 ENPYLYHFKIYNSV

-261 AMRKVSLVKNDKNQ
+261 AMRKISLIKNEKGQ
-275 LVIALNNKPYF
+275 FVIALNNQNYF

-291 DQGYYQDGLL
+291 DQGYYQEGLL
-301 TPNSDEDY
+301 TPNSDQDY
-309 INDIK
+309 INDIN

-374 HRYNKFFRENEE
+374 KKYRKFFRENEE

-399 DLLYNSPSIVLWTI
+399 DLLYNSPCIVLWTI

-425 IYEKLKQ
+425 IYEKLKAI
-432 VDPTRLYDHASGWH
+432 DNTRLYDHASGWH

-454 SMHIYKWKVKVPSKR
+454 SMHIYKWRVKVPSKN

-484 ILDKRLK
+484 ILDKHLK

-514 ERFIKE
+514 VRFITQ
-520 EIIPAKKNGMSAFIY
+520 EIIPAKRAGMSAFIY
-535 TQASDVEEEMN
+535 TQLSDVEEEMN

-559 IDVIKKANDSID
+559 PEIIKNINDKI

>member
-1 MNSVGVLIKKTMKP
+1 MKLEKIP
-15 LSEYPRPQFKR
+15 LSEYPRPQLQR
-26 DSYICLNGTWE
+26 ESYICLNGLWD
-37 YAIRKEETIPE
+37 YAIRKVDALPE
-48 SFDGEILV
+48 SFDGQILV

-68 KEVMPDDYLFYR
+68 KLVMPDDFLFYR
-80 LNYKIPKEFIKD
+80 LKYQIPSDFIKD
-92 KVILHFGAVDQI
+92 KIILHFGAVDQI
-104 AEVFI
+104 ADVFI
-109 NGQFAIKHIGGF
+109 NRQFATNHVGGF
-121 LPFSVDIKPFLKDNK
+121 LPFSLDIKPFLNGEND
-136 VEIILR
+136 VEILVR

-150 YHSSG
+150 IHSSG
-155 KQSLNPGGIWYK
+155 KQSLKPGGIWYK
-167 PQSGIYMPVWME
+167 QQSGIYMPVWLE
-179 SVSNGYIESLKITPD
+179 SVTEGYIEKLKITPN
-194 IDKKLVKISFKS
+194 IDEKTVSICFNSTLKL
-206 ANKSAKLHLNGKIY
+206 ANLELEGKIY
-220 DVEADK
+220 QIESNQ
-226 ENVIEIDDMKLWSP
+226 ENVIPIDDPKLWSP
-240 ENPYLYNFKITNDV
+240 ENPYLYEFKISNDV
-254 DEVESYF
+254 DIIGSYF
-261 AMRKVSLVKNDKNQ
+261 AMRKISLIKNDKGQ
-275 LVIALNNKPYF
+275 LVIALNNKEYF

-309 INDIK
+309 INDIQLVK
-314 LIKSLG
+314 NLG

-364 PLFVRYKISD
+364 PLFVRYKIND
-374 HRYNKFFRENEE
+374 HHYKKFFRESEE

-394 FLDTI
+394 FVNTI
-399 DLLYNSPSIVLWTI
+399 DLLYNSPCIVLWTI

-432 VDPTRLYDHASGWH
+432 IDPTRLYDHASGWH

-469 KIKNRAFVCSECGAY
+469 KINNRAFVCSECGAY

-514 ERFIKE
+514 IRFIKE
-520 EIIPAKKNGMSAFIY
+520 EIKPAKEKGMSAFIY
-535 TQASDVEEEMN
+535 TQLSDVEEEMN

-559 IDVIKKANDSID
+559 IDTIKQANDAI

>member
-1 MNSVGVLIKKTMKP
+1 MSQIP
-15 LSEYPRPQFKR
+15 LSEYPRPQLKR
-26 DSYICLNGTWE
+26 DSYISLNGLWE
-37 YAIRKEETIPE
+37 YAIRKDENIPD
-48 SFDGEILV
+48 SFDGQILV
-56 PYSPEVEKSGVN
+56 PFSPEVEKSGVN
-68 KEVMPDDYLFYR
+68 KMVMPDDYLFYR
-80 LNYKIPKEFIKD
+80 LNYVIPKEFIKD

-109 NGQFAIKHIGGF
+109 NGQFATKHIGGF
-121 LPFSVDIKPFLKDNK
+121 LPFSVDIKPFLKNNN

-142 VVDTTNAS
+142 VVDTTNS
-150 YHSSG
+150 SFHSSG
-155 KQSLNPGGIWYK
+155 KQFLNPGGIWYK

-179 SVSNGYIESLKITPD
+179 SVYDGYIESLKITPD
-194 IDKKLVKISFKS
+194 IDKKQVKMSFKS
-206 ANKSAKLHLNGKIY
+206 SKKSAKLELNGKTY
-220 DVEADK
+220 DILADQ
-226 ENVIEIDDMKLWSP
+226 ENTIEITDLKLWSP
-240 ENPYLYNFKITNDV
+240 ESPYLYEFKISNEV

-261 AMRKVSLVKNDKNQ
+261 AMRKISLIKNDKGMF
-275 LVIALNNKPYF
+275 VIALNNQPYF

-309 INDIK
+309 ISDIK

-374 HRYNKFFRENEE
+374 HRYKKFFRENEE

-394 FLDTI
+394 FIDTI
-399 DLLYNSPSIVLWTI
+399 DLLYNSPCIVLWTI

-432 VDPTRLYDHASGWH
+432 IDPTRLYDHASGWH

>member
-1 MNSVGVLIKKTMKP
+1 MSNNKIP
-15 LSEYPRPQFKR
+15 LSEYPRPQLKR
-26 DSYICLNGTWE
+26 DSYICLNGYWD
-37 YAIRKEETIPE
+37 YAIRGIDAIPE
-48 SFDGEILV
+48 EYDGKILV

-68 KEVMPDDYLFYR
+68 KTVMPNDYLFYR
-80 LNYKIPKEFIKD
+80 LNYKLPKEFIKD
-92 KVILHFGAVDQI
+92 MVILHFGAVDQI

-109 NGQFAIKHIGGF
+109 NGKFAIKHVGGF
-121 LPFSVDIKPFLKDNK
+121 LPFSFDVKPFINDENL
-136 VEIILR
+136 EIVLR
-142 VVDTTNAS
+142 VQDTTDSS

-155 KQSLNPGGIWYK
+155 KQKLKPEGIWYK
-167 PQSGIYMPVWME
+167 PQSGIYMPVWIE
-179 SVSNGYIESLKITPD
+179 SVRVGFIEKLRITSN
-194 IDKKLVKISFKS
+194 IDAKTVQISFKS
-206 ANKSAKLHLNGKIY
+206 TKKAAKLELNGLTY
-220 DVEADK
+220 DIEAEK
-226 ENVIEIDDMKLWSP
+226 ENIIPIENPILWSP
-240 ENPYLYNFKITNDV
+240 ENPYLYNFKIYNDV

-261 AMRKVSLVKNDKNQ
+261 AMRKISLVKDDKNR
-275 LVIALNNKPYF
+275 LVIALNNQPYF

-309 INDIK
+309 INDIN
-314 LIKSLG
+314 LIKALG

-364 PLFVRYKISD
+364 PLFVRYKIND
-374 HRYNKFFRENEE
+374 HQYKKFFRDNEE
-386 GRKEAYQE
+386 GRKETYQE

-399 DLLYNSPSIVLWTI
+399 DLLYNSPCIVLWTI

-425 IYEKLKQ
+425 IFVKLKV

-454 SMHIYKWKVKVPSKR
+454 SMHIYKWKVKVPSR
-469 KIKNRAFVCSECGAY
+469 HNIKNRAFVCSECGAY

-514 ERFIKE
+514 VRFITK
-520 EIIPAKKNGMSAFIY
+520 EIIPAKRAGMSAFIY
-535 TQASDVEEEMN
+535 TQLSDVEEEMN
-546 GFVSYDRKEIKVD
+546 GFVTYDRKEIKVD
-559 IDVIKKANDSID
+559 IDKIREVNDSI